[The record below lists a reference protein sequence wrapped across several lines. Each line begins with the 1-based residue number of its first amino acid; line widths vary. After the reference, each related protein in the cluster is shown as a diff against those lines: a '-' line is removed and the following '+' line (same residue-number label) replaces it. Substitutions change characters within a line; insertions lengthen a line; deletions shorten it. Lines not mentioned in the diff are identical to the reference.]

1 MNLRDNFETA
11 EDHESN
17 NQEQESFN
25 TVRLYGVDEYDKAVE
40 ICLSSI
46 SLLDNYKQSNFTKIQ
61 FLKNFYI
68 NNTTSTFKEKFSF
81 PDFLQD
87 LNIPFLKTNVFE
99 LPNGNILNLEH
110 LSTEVFN
117 KVVGNIRI
125 FLSEYNL
132 SDFSFE
138 INDQDVYFVSNS
150 DSYLKYQINQ
160 DSIFKITDGL
170 NSQLEVIKQRIVK
183 DLDLDPNFELDHLLE
198 LVFID
203 SHFDSSYFEIIKD
216 YFDRGNFF
224 IETLDL
230 NRGTKTIQKFDLSL
244 DGFSLNVSSVFDFY
258 NSSNCLIREEK
269 GKEKF
274 TYEYDENGILYKRTC
289 FDGNK
294 VKYFEL
300 FEGNDYPSK
309 RVFPSDL
316 VDCGLVLNNESEIIY
331 KYIIVKSTNTLIS
344 SFEVMKK
351 LNPELTEDDYF
362 KILAENISDPVVYVY
377 FYEHLFEYTSDV
389 RSMNVNDSVRD
400 GEYHQSYRET
410 MLRTSQ
416 GSLMG
421 DCEDIAL
428 FMNKVLSANHN
439 NLKVFTLGIPG
450 HSLTV
455 SIKLRDDNRWE
466 ITRYGTGGSQRYVES
481 TFEDAM
487 NRLLSR
493 YDRVAEGYNNP
504 NFSRIS
510 DGFQFLYRSSDSS
523 SIITV
528 PKELFFFIDNSN
540 LLKDVFDQ
548 IYQNE
553 GLNTKYFS
561 IKHEHDS
568 IFKIGE
574 YEFDF
579 QLINVNDYFRNIVKF
594 HLDLKRNP
602 NKDNILKVLNEF
614 EEFVSSSSVS
624 ADKFN
629 FNRQLLVTELLE
641 NTSNENALF
650 ILNTIHSQYPT
661 VDIYI
666 DVLNHLNG
674 VEPNMSLMSY
684 LNIFLENPNE
694 LNLSMLIVNPLCN
707 SSILDQVIVKLAQ
720 LKDVNLY
727 LDFYSIFPSRFNVGT
742 ILLCQNELNSEN
754 KNKLL
759 DFLSSI
765 ILSLDKQFI
774 SYSIEIICKFM
785 PEKLDFILEL
795 FYESLTYTSINAFNS
810 RIDNFRLSEFNNVLV
825 KYKVNAVYSRNFIDF
840 IDVMLNH
847 SQELNNLTQN
857 KLNYLSNAKVFYIYL
872 KILKH
877 KTDSRHQILSVVKLL
892 LEINNRSLKIVF
904 VNFLKSNIFK
914 DSILERDKTKFLSF
928 FN

>member
-1 MNLRDNFETA
+1 MNLRDDFETT
-11 EDHESN
+11 EDHDSN
-17 NQEQESFN
+17 NQEQDSFN
-25 TVRLYGVDEYDKAVE
+25 SVRLYGVDQYDKAVE

-46 SLLDNYKQSNFTKIQ
+46 SLLDNYNQSNFTKIQ
-61 FLKNFYI
+61 FLKKFYLSH
-68 NNTTSTFKEKFSF
+68 TTSNFKEKFSF
-81 PDFLQD
+81 PNFLQD
-87 LNIPFLKTNVFE
+87 LNIPYLKANVFE
-99 LPNGNILNLEH
+99 LPNGGILNLEH

-117 KVVGNIRI
+117 LVVGNINI

-132 SDFSFE
+132 SDFSIE
-138 INDQDVYFVSNS
+138 INDQDVYFISNS
-150 DSYLKYQINQ
+150 DSYLKFQINQ
-160 DSIFKITDGL
+160 DSIFKITDKF
-170 NSQLEVIKQRIVK
+170 NSQLEIIKQKIVQ

-203 SHFDSSYFEIIKD
+203 SHFESSYYEVIKD
-216 YFDRGNFF
+216 YFAQGDFF

-244 DGFSLNVSSVFDFY
+244 DGFSLNVSSVIDHY
-258 NSSNCLIREEK
+258 DSSNFLIRKEK
-269 GKEKF
+269 GKQKF

-289 FDGNK
+289 FDGDK

-309 RVFPSDL
+309 RVFPGDL

-344 SFEVMKK
+344 SFDVMKK
-351 LNPELTEDDYF
+351 LNPELTENDYF
-362 KILAENISDPVVYVY
+362 KILSENISNPDVYVY
-377 FYEHLFEYTSDV
+377 FYEHLFEYTEDV
-389 RSMNVNDSVRD
+389 RSMNVNDRIQD
-400 GEYHQSYRET
+400 GEYHQSYTET
-410 MLRTSQ
+410 MLRSSQ
-416 GSLMG
+416 GSMMG

-428 FMNKVLSANHN
+428 FMNKVLSTNDN
-439 NLKVFTLGIPG
+439 SLKVFTLGIPG

-466 ITRYGTGGSQRYVES
+466 ITRYGTGGSKRYVEL
-481 TFEDAM
+481 TFENAM

-510 DGFQFLYRSSDSS
+510 DGFKFLYRSSDSS

-540 LLKDVFDQ
+540 LLNDVFDQ
-548 IYQNE
+548 IYENE

-579 QLINVNDYFRNIVKF
+579 QLIDINDYFANIVKF
-594 HLDLKRNP
+594 HLDFERSYEKE
-602 NKDNILKVLNEF
+602 NILKVLNAF
-614 EEFVSSSSVS
+614 EGFVDRSSVS

-629 FNRQLLVTELLE
+629 FNRQLLVSELLE
-641 NTSNENALF
+641 NTSNEDALF
-650 ILNTIHSQYPT
+650 VLNRIHAKYPRFN
-661 VDIYI
+661 IYI
-666 DVLNHLNG
+666 EALNHLNG
-674 VEPNMSLMSY
+674 VEPNLSLMSY
-684 LNIFLENPNE
+684 LNIFLEYPNE
-694 LNLSMLIVNPLCN
+694 LNLSMLIVQPFCN
-707 SSILDQVIVKLAQ
+707 SSVLDQISVKLYE

-742 ILLCQNELNSEN
+742 ILNCQNEITSEN

-759 DFLSSI
+759 DFLNSI
-765 ILSLDKQFI
+765 ILSLDNQFI
-774 SYSIEIICKFM
+774 SFSIEIICKFM

-795 FYESLTYTSINAFNS
+795 FYESLTYTSISAFNS
-810 RIDNFRLSEFNNVLV
+810 RIDNFILDDFKNSLIKYNVRLADSQ
-825 KYKVNAVYSRNFIDF
+825 NFIDF
-840 IDVMLNH
+840 IDVMSNH
-847 SQELNNLTQN
+847 LSELNDLTQN
-857 KLNYLSNAKVFYIYL
+857 KLNYLTNTNVFNIYL

-877 KTDSRHQILSVVKLL
+877 NINSKSQILSIVKLL
-892 LEINNRSLKIVF
+892 LISDDRSIKNVF
-904 VNFLKSNIFK
+904 LNFLKSNIFK
-914 DSILERDKTKFLSF
+914 DSIVEKSKAKLIILLK
-928 FN
+928 